1 MRRSL
6 PFVVVGVVIISM
18 LTLNLRVLISALSP
32 IVDWVTV
39 DIELTVAD
47 LSVLGSIAPACFA
60 VFGLLAPMLIRRLG
74 LDWSGILALGVLAI
88 SHVLRAA
95 ADTAPMLI
103 AASFIGLAACGI
115 GNVILPG
122 LVKRWFPRH
131 IPLMTA
137 VMGAMYATSVGMGSG
152 VTQLIAAELGWRLA
166 LGSWAL
172 LAVVSILTWLPV
184 AITLQ
189 RRRGRA
195 VAPEELEP
203 PGPKPSLAVLVR
215 SPLAWGIAGIMGTG
229 TFSVYAL
236 FAWLPQ
242 ILQERSGVGIEEAGL
257 LLTFYGLMG
266 IVINVATVV
275 FGWLRHATIG
285 FTIAGI
291 TTQAIGTL
299 GLLLAPEAATVL
311 WVALLGLG
319 PFLQQVSL
327 ILFGERAR
335 DEGETVALAGFV
347 QAIGFSVATLGPICF
362 GWLHS
367 VSGDW
372 SSALWLMLGTQAI
385 AVVSMLGLRYPTIHD
400 RQIPR
405 ERLVDSATDQ
415 GEGAANRPAP

>member
-6 PFVVVGVVIISM
+6 PVIIGGVLIISL

-32 IVDWVTV
+32 IVDWVSV

-47 LSVLGSIAPACFA
+47 LSILGSLAPACFA

-74 LDWSGILALGVLAI
+74 LDWSGIVALAVLAV
-88 SHVLRAA
+88 SHVLRGAA
-95 ADTAPMLI
+95 ETAPMLI
-103 AASFIGLAACGI
+103 AASFLGLAACGI
-115 GNVILPG
+115 GNVVLPG

-137 VMGAMYATSVGMGSG
+137 VMGSMYATSVGMGSG
-152 VTQLIAAELGWRLA
+152 VTQVIAAELGWRMA

-172 LAVVSILTWLPV
+172 LALVSILTWLPV
-184 AITLQ
+184 AIVLQ

-195 VAPEELEP
+195 VAAEELEP
-203 PGPKPSLAVLVR
+203 AGPKPSLAVLVR

-229 TFSVYAL
+229 TFSVYAI

-242 ILQERSGVGIEEAGL
+242 ILQERSGVGLEEAGL

-266 IVINVATVV
+266 IVINIATVV
-275 FGWLRHATIG
+275 FGWMRHATIG
-285 FTIAGI
+285 FTIAGVV
-291 TTQAIGTL
+291 TQSIGTL
-299 GLLLAPEAATVL
+299 GLLLAPDAAIVL

-327 ILFGERAR
+327 ILFGERAK

-347 QAIGFSVATLGPICF
+347 QAIGFSVATLGPISF

-372 SSALWLMLGTQAI
+372 SSALWLMLGLQAV
-385 AVVSMLGLRYPTIHD
+385 ALVSMLGLRYPTIHD
-400 RQIPR
+400 RRIPR
-405 ERLVDSATDQ
+405 ESLLDSATDQ
-415 GEGAANRPAP
+415 GEGATDRDAP